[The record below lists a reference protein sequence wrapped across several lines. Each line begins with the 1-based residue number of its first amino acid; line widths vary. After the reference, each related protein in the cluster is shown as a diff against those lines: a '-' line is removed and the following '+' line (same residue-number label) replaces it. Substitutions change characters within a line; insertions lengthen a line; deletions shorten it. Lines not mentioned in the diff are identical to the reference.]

1 MDMNQPWVYTCSP
14 SWTPLPPPSPPHPS
28 GSSQCTSP
36 EHPVSCIEPGLA
48 ILMKAFFL
56 SMTPASQMVG
66 QWAVSSW
73 PGFGYRFM
81 DHLSWSQPLP
91 HSSAVQ
97 SPVYG
102 SLFCQGLPLCHLS
115 PAVLPFSWCESVS
128 CSVVSNSATPWT
140 VAHRAPLSMGFSR
153 QEYWSEL
160 PFPSPGDL
168 PNPGIEPRS
177 ALQADPSPSE
187 PPGKPCFL
195 IVDTLY
201 KSYSCAPSEA
211 GIPW

>member
-1 MDMNQPWVYTCSP
+1 MTGQRYQEFKFLYHGEYL
-14 SWTPLPPPSPPHPS
+14 TPRE
-28 GSSQCTSP
+28 G
-36 EHPVSCIEPGLA
+36 I
-48 ILMKAFFL
+48 F
-56 SMTPASQMVG
+56 
-66 QWAVSSW
+66 
-73 PGFGYRFM
+73 
-81 DHLSWSQPLP
+81 
-91 HSSAVQ
+91 
-97 SPVYG
+97 VYG
-102 SLFCQGLPLCHLS
+102 VCVCVCVCVCVLSHVQLF
-115 PAVLPFSWCESVS
+115 
-128 CSVVSNSATPWT
+128 ATPWT
-140 VAHRAPLSMGFSR
+140 VACQIPLSMGFSR